1 MQSRLK
7 LLKTGALRY
16 AIIDIRE
23 DEKARILANS
33 CTFELSLQLADQVN
47 FSTT

>member
-7 LLKTGALRY
+7 LLKTGVLRY
-16 AIIDIRE
+16 AIIDIRK
-23 DEKARILANS
+23 DEKAGILADS
-33 CTFELSLQLADQVN
+33 CTFELSLQLTDQVN